1 LPAEMPPELPALAV
15 LPGRP
20 PPMLLMPKG
29 LNPTSEDVNGGKLG
43 PEELLK
49 PPKLL
54 GGQLP
59 VRHPPTP
66 EIPMSEARPRA
77 PKLPLG
83 PPSNLAGPVV
93 TPCKPVGGV
102 VAALEIRD

>member
-1 LPAEMPPELPALAV
+1 LPALAV
-15 LPGRP
+15 LLGRP

-29 LNPTSEDVNGGKLG
+29 LKPTKEEVKGGKLG
-43 PEELLK
+43 AEELPS

-54 GGQLP
+54 GGQFP
-59 VRHPPTP
+59 ERHPLP
-66 EIPMSEARPRA
+66 EIPMSAPNPRA

-83 PPSNLAGPVV
+83 PPSKRAGPVV
-93 TPCKPVGGV
+93 TPCNPVGGV